1 MNEEQRIMDKF
12 GNKYPG
18 RVPDGYFESF
28 AAGMTESLPEFP
40 CEPKPAPRSEE
51 HTSELQSPR

>member
-28 AAGMTESLPEFP
+28 AAG
-40 CEPKPAPRSEE
+40 
-51 HTSELQSPR
+51 